1 MSRLPRRLRH
11 GEEATLVEHLGEL
24 RARLIIAL
32 AAIALAFAVTYAFHG
47 QLLDWLNKPLPHKF
61 KRPVTFS
68 PIEPFTTSIW
78 VSLYAS
84 FLLALPV
91 VLWQLWAFLAPAI
104 EEHRQRSIAVVVAF
118 ATALGVG
125 GVAFG
130 YWIVLPPAIHFLT
143 NYDSSHYTILIRA
156 RDYYR
161 FATFVLLGVALAFEV
176 EVFML
181 TSGALER
188 EDDFRRI
195 TVEYAADAVRHGAVY
210 LEAIFSLGLW
220 RGLDSVVVFS
230 GVCDGAAEAR
240 ERYGIE
246 IRLTPD
252 IARVYSLEAALQVVR
267 YAIKYGDRGV
277 VGVGLGGPEAEH
289 PPEPYAPAFE
299 LARSEGLASVPHAGE
314 HAGPGSIKG
323 ALNALGARRI
333 RHGIRAIEDPALVQE
348 LADRRIVLDVCPI
361 SNVRTGAVPP

>member
-32 AAIALAFAVTYAFHG
+32 SALAIAFVVAYAFHG
-47 QLLDWLNKPLPHKF
+47 HLLDWLNRPLPDRF
-61 KRPVTFS
+61 KRPATFS
-68 PIEPFTTSIW
+68 PIEPFTTSVW

-161 FATFVLLGVALAFEV
+161 FAAFVLLGVAIAFEV
-176 EVFML
+176 PVFVL
-181 TSGALER
+181 ALVR
-188 EDDFRRI
+188 LRILSAAQLRRTWRVGI
-195 TVEYAADAVRHGAVY
+195 FVMT
-210 LEAIFSLGLW
+210 AIGVALPGVDPVSTTL
-220 RGLDSVVVFS
+220 SVVPLV
-230 GVCDGAAEAR
+230 
-240 ERYGIE
+240 
-246 IRLTPD
+246 
-252 IARVYSLEAALQVVR
+252 SLYVL
-267 YAIKYGDRGV
+267 AI
-277 VGVGLGGPEAEH
+277 
-289 PPEPYAPAFE
+289 
-299 LARSEGLASVPHAGE
+299 GLASFLEPRWR
-314 HAGPGSIKG
+314 S
-323 ALNALGARRI
+323 
-333 RHGIRAIEDPALVQE
+333 
-348 LADRRIVLDVCPI
+348 
-361 SNVRTGAVPP
+361 RTGTAPVPE